1 MIGSSSSPGRF
12 ALERFLSDRMA
23 VAGLVVLVLAA
34 LAAGIGP
41 LLLGIDPDRAG
52 DLALAPPGAAHWM
65 GTDIHGRDLLA
76 RVLIGTRISLAV
88 GAVGALVSLM
98 IGVAW
103 GVVAG
108 AAGGRTDAWLMR
120 VVDGLQALP
129 TVVWVML
136 GMTLFEAGLAGRFA
150 QRWPDALPVLR
161 LAAMMICLGSVS
173 WLTMARVI
181 RAQTLVLRQRPFLLA
196 ATALGVPPVRWFLRH
211 LLPNLSGVILVYL
224 TLSVPSVVL
233 YESFLSFL
241 GLGVRPPQASLGS
254 LIADGASQ
262 LNPIRVRWWLLVFP
276 AGLMALLLAA
286 LNSVGAGLRAAFEP
300 RRVDGLSA

>member
-1 MIGSSSSPGRF
+1 MIGQPSSPGRR
-12 ALERFLSDRMA
+12 ALERFLLDRMA
-23 VAGLVVLVLAA
+23 VAGLVFLVLVTLG
-34 LAAGIGP
+34 AGIGP
-41 LLLGIDPDRAG
+41 FLLGIDPDRAG
-52 DLALAPPGAAHWM
+52 DLPLAPPGAAHWM

-76 RVLIGTRISLAV
+76 RVLIGTRISLVV
-88 GAVGALVSLM
+88 GAVGAVVSLM
-98 IGVAW
+98 IGVVW

-108 AAGGRTDAWLMR
+108 ATGGRTDAWLMR
-120 VVDGLQALP
+120 AVDGLQALP

-136 GMTLFEAGLAGRFA
+136 GMTLFEAGLGRWFA
-150 QRWPDALPVLR
+150 RRWPDSLPVFR

-173 WLTMARVI
+173 WLSMARVI
-181 RAQTLVLRQRPFLLA
+181 RAQTLALRERPFLLA
-196 ATALGVPPVRWFLRH
+196 ARALGVPPVRWFLRH

-224 TLSVPSVVL
+224 TLTVPSVVL

-276 AGLMALLLAA
+276 AGLMAGLLAA
-286 LNSVGAGLRAAFEP
+286 LTSIGEGLRSAFEP
-300 RRVDGLSA
+300 RDGHR

>member
-1 MIGSSSSPGRF
+1 MSGPASSPGRL
-12 ALERFLSDRMA
+12 ALGRFLEDRLA
-23 VAGLVVLVLAA
+23 VAGIVFLA
-34 LAAGIGP
+34 LALLLAGIGP
-41 LLLGIDPDRAG
+41 GLLGVDPDRAG
-52 DLALAPPGAAHWM
+52 ESPLAPPGAGHWM

-76 RVLIGTRISLAV
+76 RVLVGLRISLAV
-88 GAVGALVSLM
+88 GAVGAAVSLL
-98 IGVAW
+98 IGVGW
-103 GVVAG
+103 GVVSG
-108 AAGGRTDAWLMR
+108 AAGGRTDAWMMR
-120 VVDGLQALP
+120 GVDLLQALP

-136 GMTLFEAGLAGRFA
+136 GMTLFEARCAGWLAE
-150 QRWPDALPVLR
+150 RWPAALPALR
-161 LAAMMICLGSVS
+161 LGAMMICLGSVS

-181 RAQTLVLRQRPFLLA
+181 RGQTLALRERPFLLA

-224 TLSVPSVVL
+224 TLTVPAVVL

-241 GLGVRPPQASLGS
+241 GLGVRPPQASLGT

-286 LNSVGAGLRAAFEP
+286 LTSVGEGLRAAFEP
-300 RRVDGLSA
+300 RGGDGPRA